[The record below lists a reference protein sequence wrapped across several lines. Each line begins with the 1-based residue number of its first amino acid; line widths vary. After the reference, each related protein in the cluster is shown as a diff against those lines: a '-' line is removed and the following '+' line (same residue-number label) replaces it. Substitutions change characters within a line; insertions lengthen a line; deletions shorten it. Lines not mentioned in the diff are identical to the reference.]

1 MEKNYIAVDLET
13 TGLSA
18 KKDHI
23 IEIGAIQVKNGQIV
37 DKWNK
42 LIDPRVEIPER
53 IEGIT
58 GITQKM
64 LKGQSYIEEVIG
76 EFYEFCEDLPL
87 LGHNI
92 LFDYRF
98 LKKEMENA
106 GLGFEREGIDTLKIA
121 RKCMPRGE
129 SKTLLN
135 AFTYFGIEV
144 R

>member
-1 MEKNYIAVDLET
+1 MEKNYVAVDLET

-37 DKWNK
+37 GKWNK

-53 IEGIT
+53 IERIT

-106 GLGFEREGIDTLKIA
+106 GLGFEGKPSCTL
-121 RKCMPRGE
+121 
-129 SKTLLN
+129 
-135 AFTYFGIEV
+135 
-144 R
+144 

>member
-1 MEKNYIAVDLET
+1 MEKNYVAVDLET

-37 DKWNK
+37 GKWNK

-121 RKCMPRGE
+121 RKCMPKGR
-129 SKTLLN
+129 
-135 AFTYFGIEV
+135 V
-144 R
+144 RLYLTPAHILGLK